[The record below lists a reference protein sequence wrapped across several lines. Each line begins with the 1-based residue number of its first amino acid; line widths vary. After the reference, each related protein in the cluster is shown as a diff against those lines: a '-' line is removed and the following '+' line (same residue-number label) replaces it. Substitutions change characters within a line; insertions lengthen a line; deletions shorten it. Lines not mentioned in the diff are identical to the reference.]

1 MFFVGICDD
10 EKGTCAEL
18 ENLLYQ
24 YGKRHGL
31 KLEVSVWYTGEGLC
45 EFLEKGSKLDVLFL
59 DIELISTDGIK
70 IGNYIREEL
79 EDMDTAIVYI
89 SSKSSYAMSLFRVQ
103 PLDFLIKPLKA
114 EMIEDVMNRAVKQ
127 YRRKNQIFEFHAQG
141 NHFKIPYK
149 EILYFCSE
157 NKKIHIVCRE
167 QTLQFNGK
175 LKDVAKRMPDSFV
188 LIHQSYLVN
197 LDFVMECSYD
207 KVRMQNGDELNISQ
221 PYRKT
226 VRGQIIRSEWEKIK

>member
-24 YGKRHGL
+24 YGKSHDL
-31 KLEVSVWYTGEGLC
+31 KLEISVWYTGEGLC

-175 LKDVAKRMPDSFV
+175 L
-188 LIHQSYLVN
+188 VN
-197 LDFVMECSYD
+197 LYFVMECSYD

>member
-24 YGKRHGL
+24 YGKSYGL
-31 KLEVSVWYTGEGLC
+31 KLDVNVWYTGEGLC
-45 EFLEKGSKLDVLFL
+45 ASLEKKCQLDILFL

-70 IGNYIREEL
+70 IGSFIWEEL

-89 SSKSSYAMSLFRVQ
+89 SSKSSYAMSLFRIQ
-103 PLDFLIKPLKA
+103 PLDFLIKPLKI

-127 YRRKNQIFEFHAQG
+127 YKRKNQMFEFRAQG
-141 NHFKIPYK
+141 VHFKIPYR
-149 EILYFCSE
+149 EILYFYSE
-157 NKKIHIVCRE
+157 NKKIYIVCKE
-167 QTLQFNGK
+167 NTLQFNGK
-175 LKDVAKRMPDSFV
+175 LKNVAQSMPDSFV
-188 LIHQSYLVN
+188 LIHQSYLIN
-197 LDFVMECSYD
+197 LDFVIECSYE
-207 KVRMQNGDELNISQ
+207 KVRMRNGDELNISQ

-226 VRGQIIRSEWEKIK
+226 ARAQIMRSEWEYIK